1 MAGVAD
7 GKIAVTGYREAVDGK
22 EMLHIEVRDNGGGIE
37 PEAMASLFQRGFS
50 TKQEK
55 KGGIGLHWCANS
67 VIAMN
72 GQIHATSDGAGLGAT
87 FHLLLPAAPQR
98 AEGRTQAA

>member
-1 MAGVAD
+1 MNNAFERIALIPGVVAAAFVSDASKLAG
-7 GKIAVTGYREAVDGK
+7 
-22 EMLHIEVRDNGGGIE
+22 
-37 PEAMASLFQRGFS
+37 
-50 TKQEK
+50 
-55 KGGIGLHWCANS
+55 WCANS

-72 GQIHATSDGAGLGAT
+72 GKIHATSDGAGLGAT